1 MKITNN
7 LILSM
12 TTIFLFVST
21 MEGNDT
27 SISNLSKNELEICNN
42 FLQTKYSDKD
52 ELKHDVNVDIRL
64 SFTKSIPKKYLTNQ
78 FFKLIRNSDKTII
91 ESNIFISD
99 NIVIIT
105 PKNSLSS
112 FSNYSVKIS
121 SKIKDFS
128 DNYLF
133 DQDYDLTIRF
143 SIKNGYLVRDKI
155 IVETIMDFRILKK

>member
-1 MKITNN
+1 M
-7 LILSM
+7 
-12 TTIFLFVST
+12 
-21 MEGNDT
+21 
-27 SISNLSKNELEICNN
+27 
-42 FLQTKYSDKD
+42 
-52 ELKHDVNVDIRL
+52 
-64 SFTKSIPKKYLTNQ
+64 TNQ

-155 IVETIMDFRILKK
+155 IVEPIMDFRILKK